1 MAACP
6 PIDGDS
12 LDSDNF
18 VSTPSSK
25 TSKVF
30 PNNSQ
35 IKSSSSRG
43 NSEDIPLDGEKVWY

>member
-18 VSTPSSK
+18 VSTPSLQ
-25 TSKVF
+25 TPKVF

-43 NSEDIPLDGEKVWY
+43 NSKDYPLDSEEV